1 MLNMLIDL
9 IKGLVFELVRMLYYL
24 TKGGLMLIFF
34 SMVFVPLY
42 KFVKAPKQFISS
54 VKGLFGI

>member
-1 MLNMLIDL
+1 MLIDF